1 MRSDISRLIDL
12 TIRGLNK
19 DPHTVLGMHAEDD
32 RVIVRVFNPIP
43 GRWW

>member
-19 DPHTVLGMHAEDD
+19 DPHTSLACMPRMTG
-32 RVIVRVFNPIP
+32 
-43 GRWW
+43 